1 MSLFSTAIR
10 LSIGSLALASLT
22 ACGSDSGSDDG
33 VIDIA
38 AIMPMTGPAAI
49 YGEST
54 VAMMELVIDEVNKG
68 GGITVGGEEY
78 TLDLEV
84 FDDGMNPETAQ
95 ALARDALSDGY
106 ELIVGPFGS
115 GTASAVQPLMAQGT
129 ALWHL
134 NVATVDGPTKN
145 PNVFRTS
152 AKVSAFL
159 DPALAFIEANPDI
172 QRVALLTDQTHTA
185 HLSSTEALIDGIEE
199 LGREVVLDQQYQG
212 GDTDFRAPISN
223 MLAEDVDLY
232 IVRGYSTESVL
243 VLEQTR
249 ELGGDTPMMWN
260 AGQTAGETRA
270 LVDDLS
276 LLQDVYQSAPLTSLD
291 PFAADGNELALSL
304 QEKIGDKAGAA
315 SAYAHDG
322 MQILIAALTN
332 ASEPTAEAV
341 QEAMAELTADELAG
355 KTLNEYLPQADGLLF
370 EDREVDL
377 DGAVVVWDDKSGWTR
392 VE

>member
-1 MSLFSTAIR
+1 MSFLSTAAR
-10 LSIGSLALASLT
+10 LSVGSLALASLT
-22 ACGSDSGSDDG
+22 ACGSDSGSGDG
-33 VIDIA
+33 VIQIA

-54 VAMMELVIDEVNKG
+54 VAMMELVIDEVNASG
-68 GGITVGGEEY
+68 GVTVGGEDY
-78 TLDLEV
+78 TIELEV
-84 FDDGMNPETAQ
+84 LDDGMNPETAQ
-95 ALARDALSDGY
+95 ALARDALADGY

-152 AKVSAFL
+152 AKVA
-159 DPALAFIEANPDI
+159 AFIDPELEFIEQNPDI
-172 QRVALLTDQTHTA
+172 ERVALLTDQTHTA
-185 HLSSTEALIDGIEE
+185 HLSSTKALVDGIED

-260 AGQTAGETRA
+260 AGQTTAETRA
-270 LVDDLS
+270 LVKDLS
-276 LLQDVYQSAPLTSLD
+276 LLKDVYQSAPLTSLD
-291 PFAADGNELALSL
+291 PFAADGNELALDL
-304 QEKIGDKAGAA
+304 QKKIGDKAGAA
-315 SAYAHDG
+315 SAYSHDG
-322 MQILIAALTN
+322 MQILIAALEN

-341 QEAMAELTADELAG
+341 KEAMGDLTADELDG
-355 KTLNEYLPQADGLLF
+355 KTLNQYLAQEDGLLF
-370 EDREVDL
+370 LDREVDL
-377 DGAVVVWDDKSGWTR
+377 DGAVVGWNEKSGWTR